1 MDTPPARIVRHHS
14 GHGQWEIVFR
24 APAPR
29 LRAYVRDYQGYF
41 ASTKAPMLQREPP
54 SGDVV
59 MIVTLG
65 PGLRSVDPRNPAV
78 TTEHQNG
85 FVAGLHD
92 SYALIETSGVQQGLE
107 VRFTPIGAHLVF
119 GLPMH
124 TLANRTVAL
133 DDIIGPLARQVTEQ
147 LHEAPDW
154 ESRFA
159 ILDSVITTR
168 LAQAREPSAS
178 PAVAWAWNQLRE
190 TNGHLPIGKLAAEL
204 GCSRKHLIAQFH
216 EQIGLSPKMVSR
228 ILRFGHAVRLLDR
241 DNEMSWVQ
249 IAHDCGYYDQAHLI
263 RDFRQF
269 TGITPGEFLRRRLL
283 EGSDGVGD

>member
-1 MDTPPARIVRHHS
+1 M
-14 GHGQWEIVFR
+14 
-24 APAPR
+24 
-29 LRAYVRDYQGYF
+29 
-41 ASTKAPMLQREPP
+41 
-54 SGDVV
+54 
-59 MIVTLG
+59 
-65 PGLRSVDPRNPAV
+65 
-78 TTEHQNG
+78 TTEYHHG

-159 ILDSVITTR
+159 ILDSVITTQ
-168 LAQAREPSAS
+168 LAQAELPKASA
-178 PAVAWAWNQLRE
+178 AVTWAWNQLRE
-190 TNGHLPIGKLAAEL
+190 TNGHLAIGTLADEL

-216 EQIGLSPKMVSR
+216 EQIGLSPKLVAR
-228 ILRFGHAVRLLDR
+228 ILRFNHAVRLLDR

-263 RDFRQF
+263 RDFHQF
-269 TGITPGEFLRRRLL
+269 AGSTPGEFLRRRLL

>member
-1 MDTPPARIVRHHS
+1 MHIVRHHS
-14 GHGQWEIVFR
+14 GHGHWEIVFR
-24 APAPR
+24 EPATR
-29 LRAYVRDYQGYF
+29 LRTYVRHYQGYV

-59 MIVTLG
+59 LIISLG
-65 PGLRSVDPRNPAV
+65 PGLRSVDPWDPAV
-78 TTEHQNG
+78 ATEHHHG

-107 VRFTPIGAHLVF
+107 IRFTPIGAHLVF

-133 DDIIGPLARQVTEQ
+133 DDIIGPPARQVAEQ
-147 LHEAPDW
+147 LHGAPDW

-159 ILDSVITTR
+159 ILDSLIASR
-168 LAQAREPSAS
+168 LAQAETPGASA
-178 PAVAWAWNQLRE
+178 AVTWAWNQLRE
-190 TNGHLPIGKLAAEL
+190 TNGHLAIGMLASEL

-216 EQIGLSPKMVSR
+216 EQIGLSPKMVAR
-228 ILRFGHAVRLLDR
+228 ILRFRHAVHLLDR
-241 DNEMSWVQ
+241 NNEMSWVQ

-269 TGITPGEFLRRRLL
+269 AGSTPGEFLRRRLL
-283 EGSDGVGD
+283 KGSNGVDE